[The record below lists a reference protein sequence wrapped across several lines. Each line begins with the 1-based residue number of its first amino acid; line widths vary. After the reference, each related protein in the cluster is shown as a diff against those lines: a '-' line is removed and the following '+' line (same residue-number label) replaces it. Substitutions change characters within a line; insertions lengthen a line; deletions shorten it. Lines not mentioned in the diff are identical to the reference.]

1 MSTATLPELIDSVAT
16 TAVAAAQPKGIVVG
30 RRLRIPAS
38 ALSLD
43 GFCRWMH
50 SPRFPEH
57 RKASFVNGE
66 VYVEMSPEELLGNN
80 TAKGDIFG
88 HIWTYSNTHD
98 LGQAF
103 ADRAMLVNTAANLST
118 EPDVMFC
125 RWETFSTGRVVLK
138 KSTDTGKQIVELHGS
153 PDLVVEVVSRSS
165 ARKDLRDLPVAYHR
179 AEISEYWIVDP
190 RKQDLVFRVLVRQP
204 AGYVDAP
211 IDADGFCPSQVL
223 KARVKLSRAP
233 TRIGGWRYRLQ
244 IEP

>member
-1 MSTATLPELIDSVAT
+1 MNTASLVESPQS
-16 TAVAAAQPKGIVVG
+16 AAAHVSPQPKGIVIG

-38 ALSLD
+38 ALTLD

-50 SPRFPEH
+50 SPKFPRH

-66 VYVEMSPEELLGNN
+66 VFLEMSPEELLSNN

-88 HIWTYSNTHD
+88 HLWTYSNEHD

-103 ADRAMLVNTAANLST
+103 ADRAMLVNAKADLST

-125 RWETFSTGRVVLK
+125 RWETFTSGRVVLK
-138 KSTDTGKQIVELHGS
+138 NSADDGKQKVELHGS

-165 ARKDLRDLPVAYHR
+165 ATKDLRKLPTAYHL
-179 AEISEYWIVDP
+179 AEIPEYWIVDP
-190 RKQDLVFRVLVRQP
+190 RKDDLVFRVLQWQPTGYLDVQVDEAGFRQSSIL
-204 AGYVDAP
+204 A
-211 IDADGFCPSQVL
+211 
-223 KARVKLSRAP
+223 ARVKLTRTQ